1 MRIPFVAV
9 VKEMAGNT
17 IPVLIEKKHIKIRD
31 TRLGHLSERRARRNL
46 HLIEIGMAEI
56 EIHPYFTF
64 AELHL
69 REVRVLDT
77 ARKQQSAKEK
87 AVYQSFHTHPSYQ
100 LKVMSPPPGVQSS
113 TTKSKLPR

>member
-46 HLIEIGMAEI
+46 HLVEIGMAEI